1 MSRIPLF
8 ILFLISLAVG
18 SGASDD
24 PPPSVK
30 DLTFLTRDGCEHTP
44 DMLNN
49 LDDALRG
56 LKLPLTYPVVN
67 IGTLQKTDLRR
78 GYPTPTVLYK
88 GKGAD
93 IFGMPEPTPPLPDPT

>member
-1 MSRIPLF
+1 MWRTRILVL
-8 ILFLISLAVG
+8 ILMTLTLWGWAN
-18 SGASDD
+18 ADT
-24 PPPSVK
+24 PPSVK

-49 LDDALRG
+49 LDDALRA

-67 IGTLQKTDLRR
+67 IGTLRKTDPRR

-88 GKGAD
+88 GAD
-93 IFGMPEPTPPLPDPT
+93 IFGMPTPMPPFPEPT